1 MFFIELLIVLLTL
14 CLGARLGG
22 IFIGMAAGVGLGIL
36 VFIFGL
42 TPSSPPVDVMLII
55 MAVVLAASTLQ
66 AAGGMDYLVKIA
78 EKILRKNP
86 SRISFVA
93 PMVAYLFTFL
103 SGTGNVAFSIL
114 PVIAEVARESGVR
127 PERPMSISVIA
138 SQQAITASPISAAMA
153 ALIAL
158 LAPFGVGMGSIMAIC
173 IPATLI
179 GIIAGSCYACRV
191 GKELCDDPEYLRR
204 LEQGL
209 IAPPRQSTTA
219 APEISKKARFSVIL
233 FVLGAVTIV
242 LMGTIPF
249 LRPDF
254 IVEGK
259 TVKMSMTH
267 TIEIIMFIIS
277 AIMVLICKPDL
288 DKIVSGSVFKAG
300 MMGVICI
307 FGLAWMGDTLVT
319 NNMPF
324 IKENV
329 QGIVTANPWMF
340 ALGLFFVSA
349 LTLSQ
354 AATTRLLIP
363 LGIGLGLSPYAM
375 VASWPAV
382 NGYFFIPSY
391 ATLIAGVSF
400 DTTGSTKIG
409 KYVFNHS
416 YMIPGLITTVVCVAV
431 GFGLASII
439 L

>member
-1 MFFIELLIVLLTL
+1 MFFVELLVVLLAL

-22 IFIGMAAGVGLGIL
+22 IFIGMAAGLGLGIL
-36 VFIFGL
+36 IFIFGL
-42 TPSSPPVDVMLII
+42 PPSSPPVDVMLII

-66 AAGGMDYLVKIA
+66 ASGGMDYLVKIA

-86 SRISFVA
+86 NRISFVA
-93 PMVAYLFTFL
+93 PMVAYAFTFL

-153 ALIAL
+153 ALIVL
-158 LAPFGVGMGSIMAIC
+158 LAPFGVSMGSIMIIC

-179 GIIAGSCYACRV
+179 GIIAGSFYSCRV
-191 GKELCDDPEYLRR
+191 GKELADDPEYMRR
-204 LEQGL
+204 LHQGL
-209 IAPPRQSTTA
+209 IKPAKPLNATQ
-219 APEISKKARFSVIL
+219 PEPSGKAKLSVAL
-233 FVLGAVTIV
+233 FILGAVIIV
-242 LMGTIPF
+242 LMGTIPA

-254 IVEGK
+254 LVDGATIK
-259 TVKMSMTH
+259 LSMTH
-267 TIEIIMFIIS
+267 TIEIIMFIVS
-277 AIMVLICKPDL
+277 AVMVLLCKPDL

-300 MMGVICI
+300 TMGVICI

-319 NNMPF
+319 NNMSF
-324 IKENV
+324 IKTNV
-329 QGIVTANPWMF
+329 QDIVTAHPWTF

-363 LGIGLGLSPYAM
+363 LGIGLGLPPYSM
-375 VASWPAV
+375 IASWPAV

-400 DTTGSTKIG
+400 DTTGTTKIG

-416 YMIPGLITTVVCVAV
+416 YMMPGLITTFVGVCV
-431 GFGLASII
+431 GFII
-439 L
+439 TTFVF